1 MTRRR
6 TQPDD
11 DRGPRSSSTRLRRLF
26 HLSEQ
31 HGKTSRLLGAL
42 LVLLGAGIIAGGI
55 PIGGPVEAIAIEIGA
70 AAAVGGI
77 VLLFEP
83 SLRRRLNRL
92 IAEAVA
98 AGTAERESRAVRLGG
113 IGEVQADELKRQQS
127 DAEAVI
133 ASLDDAVTFANVSNL
148 LDVAYTQGLFTES
161 VFVKTS
167 PERGQ
172 PLLAIAV
179 PGKGQIAFGI
189 YGPVGVHR
197 STVQFEIMPEGT
209 TVWHEGTEPSVII
222 GDIISAYK
230 RLKLPHSDLSL
241 EMSFAQLNE
250 SYRTLF
256 VAHQEPTG
264 SLGRLNGRLIFLVN
278 KEWALTDV
286 GLEGI
291 VSEDIFTPGRSSA
304 GFWSAIDIANTPCP
318 HGCDAVLWEE
328 AQYYMRSMFL
338 VITDIWEDM

>member
-11 DRGPRSSSTRLRRLF
+11 DRPPRSSSTRLRRLF

-31 HGKTSRLLGAL
+31 HGKASRLLGVAL
-42 LVLLGAGIIAGGI
+42 LVLGAGIIAGGI

-92 IAEAVA
+92 ITEAVA
-98 AGTAERESRAVRLGG
+98 AGTAERETRTIRLGG

-133 ASLDDAVTFANVSNL
+133 ASLDDAVTFSNVSNL

-167 PERGQ
+167 SERGQ
-172 PLLAIAV
+172 PLLEIV
-179 PGKGQIAFGI
+179 VTGKGRIAFNI
-189 YGPVGVHR
+189 YAPVGVHLNI
-197 STVQFEIMPEGT
+197 VQFEVMPEGT
-209 TVWHEGTEPSVII
+209 TIWYRGREPSLII
-222 GDIISAYK
+222 GDIIGAYK
-230 RLKLPHSDLSL
+230 RLKLPHSELSL
-241 EMSFAQLNE
+241 EMSFAQLYE
-250 SYRTLF
+250 SFKTLF
-256 VAHQEPTG
+256 AAHQELTD
-264 SLGRLNGRLIFLVN
+264 SIGRLNGRLIFLVN
-278 KEWALTDV
+278 REWALTDV
-286 GLEGI
+286 GLESI
-291 VSEDIFTPGRSSA
+291 VSTDVFPPGRAA
-304 GFWSAIDIANTPCP
+304 GTWVAIDIEDTPCP
-318 HGCDAVLWEE
+318 SGCDAALWEE
-328 AQYYMRSMFL
+328 AQYYMQSMFL
-338 VITDIWEDM
+338 VITDIWNDM